1 MQKCGKKNTTW
12 LQCTLVSVCLKV
24 NVLCLSNSFEHLI
37 CDEILK
43 LEKFQYMILIK
54 GRGQTSHVSSFNL
67 VLLHNSF

>member
-54 GRGQTSHVSSFNL
+54 GYRDCFGNTKNVLLKSSF
-67 VLLHNSF
+67 S